1 MIPFLLKKN
10 KDEEDE
16 NLSIETQITNKDTC
30 DLLGELNEKIYT
42 LKKDNKDVLEKERK
56 IKIINKEKDNLSDE
70 DIDEGSEKSEEEEEE
85 HFENSEEEE
94 EENDEEQ
101 NY

>member
-1 MIPFLLKKN
+1 M
-10 KDEEDE
+10 
-16 NLSIETQITNKDTC
+16 
-30 DLLGELNEKIYT
+30 
-42 LKKDNKDVLEKERK
+42 EKERK

-70 DIDEGSEKSEEEEEE
+70 DIDEGSEKSEEEEE

>member
-1 MIPFLLKKN
+1 M
-10 KDEEDE
+10 
-16 NLSIETQITNKDTC
+16 QITLKDIC
-30 DLLGELNEKIYT
+30 GLLGELNEKIYK
-42 LKKDNKDVLEKERK
+42 LRKGSKDVLEKGRK

-70 DIDEGSEKSEEEEEE
+70 DIDDRIEKSEEEEEE
-85 HFENSEEEE
+85 YFENSEEEE